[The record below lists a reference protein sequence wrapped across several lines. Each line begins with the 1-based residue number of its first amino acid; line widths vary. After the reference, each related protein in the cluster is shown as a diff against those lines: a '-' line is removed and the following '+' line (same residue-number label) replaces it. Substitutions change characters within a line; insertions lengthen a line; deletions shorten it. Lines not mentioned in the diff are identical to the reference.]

1 MNPQNVYKKI
11 LINARQDS
19 SHPHS
24 KSVVTDK
31 AAGSRP
37 CPKRSGGPRGRGR
50 GRSWGRAAGLQQQTF
65 SCAHKTEL
73 RFLLLSDHFIRLQHF
88 GGRMFTR
95 TEVRLLSIISFLYF
109 LQWRSISAEIT
120 RAKLCLFIRFKF
132 RFKAIET

>member
-1 MNPQNVYKKI
+1 MHDRIPLILTPKI
-11 LINARQDS
+11 
-19 SHPHS
+19 
-24 KSVVTDK
+24 VVTGK

-37 CPKRSGGPRGRGR
+37 CPRRSGGPRGRGRGR

-88 GGRMFTR
+88 GDRMFTG

-109 LQWRSISAEIT
+109 LQWRSISAEFT
-120 RAKLCLFIRFKF
+120 RAKLCLFIKFKF